1 MLFRSQMNCYEII
14 KNEVK
19 CWDNLGNSFWID
31 IDDLERVRPYYFSL
45 HGSDGYFSTIIN
57 KKRVYLHRFIMNAPK
72 DMVVDHVNHLREDNR
87 KCNLRVC
94 TKNQNNMNLSCK
106 GYYFNKKYNKWQAYI
121 TLDGKRKSLG
131 TFEKEVDAKEARKNA
146 EKEYFKDFAQL
157 RVDR

>member
-1 MLFRSQMNCYEII
+1 MNCYDILGKET
-14 KNEVK
+14 K

-31 IDDLERVRPYYFSL
+31 TEDLEKIRPYYFSL
-45 HGSDGYFSTIIN
+45 HGDDGYFSSVI
-57 KKRVYLHRFIMNAPK
+57 KGKRVYLHRFIMNAPK

-121 TLDGKRKSLG
+121 TLNGKRKSLG
-131 TFEKEVDAKEARKNA
+131 TFEKEVDAKEARKIA
-146 EKEYFKDFAQL
+146 EKEYFKEFAQL
-157 RVDR
+157 RVDK